1 MGQIAA
7 WNQPDEITQ
16 LWYYETDQIAPNY
29 KTLVVSM
36 SHSNRAA
43 KYRTLE
49 FELEKV
55 LRKTNHAG
63 SPDQMMTDPDKTSMC
78 AREL

>member
-1 MGQIAA
+1 MGQIAT

-43 KYRTLE
+43 KYWTLE

-55 LRKTNHAG
+55 LRKTNQTNHAE
-63 SPDQMMTDPDKTSMC
+63 SNDDRT
-78 AREL
+78 R